1 MALSFSE
8 KRTTQKAIAE
18 NLATLAGGGLG
29 FSDKRKSQSI
39 ITDGLKRLGET
50 VVKAVDN
57 LFQQIAKGIHDSL
70 GAMGLFTKLK
80 EEVVSLGE
88 DVIAFDNM
96 LNDSLKEACVK
107 VAELAET
114 EGLFA

>member
-29 FSDKRKSQSI
+29 FSDKRKAQAI
-39 ITDGLKRLGET
+39 ITDGLRRLGET
-50 VVKAVDN
+50 VAKAVDN
-57 LFQQIAKGIHDSL
+57 LFQQIAKGIHDAL
-70 GAMGLFTKLK
+70 GAV
-80 EEVVSLGE
+80 EVFKKIKAEIDRIGE
-88 DVIAFDNM
+88 DTIAFDIAQ
-96 LNDSLKEACVK
+96 NDQLKAACLK
-107 VAELAET
+107 NAELAET